1 VLESGTTEK
10 QEELLVKKIQTGD
23 EEALAEL
30 LHIHY
35 AFLYKYVLKMT
46 MDAVVAEEVVQDTM
60 LKAYLH
66 MKQFNGKSKFTTWLM
81 TIATRAYVDSL
92 RKKKRDR
99 WLFRKAANE
108 YNKLLKWQ
116 IESKNQEFDEVMDV
130 IQKLDAMYRIP
141 LLLKHYYGF
150 SYEEIGKM
158 MMIKEGTV
166 KSRVFKSLN
175 LVRREI
181 SKYEG

>member
-1 VLESGTTEK
+1 MESGNVEK
-10 QEELLVKKIQTGD
+10 QEEMLVKKIQTGD

-35 AFLYKYVLKMT
+35 AFLYKYVMKMT
-46 MDAVVAEEVVQDTM
+46 MDAVVSEEIVQDTM

-81 TIATRAYVDSL
+81 TIATRTYVDSL
-92 RKKKRDR
+92 RKKKRES
-99 WLFRKAANE
+99 WLFKKAANE
-108 YNKLLKWQ
+108 NNQLLKWQ
-116 IESKNQEFDEVMDV
+116 LESRNQEFNEVMEV
-130 IQKLDAMYRIP
+130 IQKLEAIYRIP

-150 SYEEIGKM
+150 SYEEIGQM

-166 KSRVFKSLN
+166 KSRVHKSLN
-175 LVRREI
+175 LVRKEI
-181 SKYEG
+181 NKYEG